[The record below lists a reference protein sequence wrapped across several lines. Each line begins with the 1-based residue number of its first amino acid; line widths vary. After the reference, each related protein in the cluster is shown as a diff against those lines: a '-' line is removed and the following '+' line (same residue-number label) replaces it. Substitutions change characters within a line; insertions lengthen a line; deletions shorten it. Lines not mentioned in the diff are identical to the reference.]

1 MAFLFR
7 ALLSASPAT
16 MRRSRGL
23 RSSSTPNPDPV
34 TALRIAIAGLGTVG
48 SDVIRLLQARH
59 DLLSVRAGRPIE
71 VVAVSAR
78 DRGKPRDNDLSACR
92 WLDDPVGLASAPD
105 IDVVVEL
112 IGGDEG
118 PARKLVEAAL
128 ANGKS
133 VVTANKAL
141 LARHGVALARLAEAN
156 DVTLAYEASVC
167 GGIPIIKGLREGLAA
182 NAISELH
189 GILNGT
195 CNYILSQMRDTGRAF
210 DEVLAEAQ
218 ALGYAEADPSFDIDG
233 IDTAHKLAILTA
245 LAFGTEVDLP
255 SVHVEGIRH
264 IGSLDITYADELGY
278 AIKLLGIA
286 RRAEDGIEQ
295 RVHPCMVPKGAAI
308 AAADGVY
315 NAVVAQGDFADKV
328 NFVGRGAGGGPTA
341 SAVVADLI
349 DIARGNRVPMFGVPA
364 GKLLKA
370 ASRPI
375 ERRFGAYYLRLMV
388 IDKPGVIADVAAAL
402 RDHQVSLESVLQRLR
417 APGDNVPVVLTT
429 HETQEANMT
438 AAVAQIAALEAVVEA
453 PRVIRI
459 EQF

>member
-1 MAFLFR
+1 
-7 ALLSASPAT
+7 
-16 MRRSRGL
+16 
-23 RSSSTPNPDPV
+23 V

-48 SDVIRLLQARH
+48 SGVLRLLQAQH

-71 VVAVSAR
+71 VAAVSAR
-78 DRGKPRDNDLSACR
+78 DRGKPRGGDLSDCL
-92 WLDDPVGLASAPD
+92 WLDDPVGLASVPD

-118 PARKLVEAAL
+118 PARMLVEAAL

-156 DVTLAYEASVC
+156 DATLAYEASVC

-210 DEVLAEAQ
+210 DDVLAEAQ

-264 IGSLDITYADELGY
+264 IGALDITYADELGY

-349 DIARGNRVPMFGVPA
+349 DIARGNRVPVFGVPA
-364 GKLLKA
+364 GKLQKA
-370 ASRPI
+370 VSRPI

>member
-1 MAFLFR
+1 VA
-7 ALLSASPAT
+7 
-16 MRRSRGL
+16 
-23 RSSSTPNPDPV
+23 
-34 TALRIAIAGLGTVG
+34 ALRIAIAGLGTVG
-48 SDVIRLLQARH
+48 SGVLRLLTAQR
-59 DLLSVRAGRPIE
+59 DLLTARAGRPIE
-71 VVAVSAR
+71 IVAVSAR
-78 DRGKPRDNDLSACR
+78 SRDKQRDSDLSDYR
-92 WLDDPVGLASAPD
+92 WLDDPVEMATDPN
-105 IDVVVEL
+105 IDVVIEL

-118 PARKLVEAAL
+118 PARILVETAL
-128 ANGKS
+128 TGGKS

-156 DVTLAYEASVC
+156 DAALAYEASVC

-182 NAISELH
+182 NSVSELH

-195 CNYILSQMRDTGRAF
+195 CNYILSQMRDTGRPFA
-210 DEVLAEAQ
+210 DVLAEAQ

-245 LAFGTEVDLP
+245 LAFGTEVDLA
-255 SVHVEGIRH
+255 SVHIEGIRH
-264 IGSLDITYADELGY
+264 IGALDITYADELGY

-286 RRAEDGIEQ
+286 RRAADGVEQ

-341 SAVVADLI
+341 SAVVADLV
-349 DIARGNRVPMFGVPA
+349 DIARGNRAPVFGVPVD
-364 GKLLKA
+364 KLVKA
-370 ASRPI
+370 PPRPI

-388 IDKPGVIADVAAAL
+388 IDRPGVIADVAAAL

-429 HETQEANMT
+429 HETHEANMT

>member
-1 MAFLFR
+1 
-7 ALLSASPAT
+7 
-16 MRRSRGL
+16 
-23 RSSSTPNPDPV
+23 V
-34 TALRIAIAGLGTVG
+34 TALRIGIAGLGTVG
-48 SDVIRLLQARH
+48 SGVLRLLEERR
-59 DLLSVRAGRPIE
+59 DLLAARSGRSIE

-78 DRGKPRDNDLSACR
+78 DRRKQRGADLSAVR
-92 WLDDPVGLASAPD
+92 WVDDPVSLAAQD
-105 IDVVVEL
+105 DVDVVVEL

-118 PARKLVEAAL
+118 PARALVEAAL

-133 VVTANKAL
+133 VATANKAL

-182 NAISELH
+182 NAVSELH

-195 CNYILSQMRDTGRAF
+195 CNYILSQMRETRRAF
-210 DEVLAEAQ
+210 DDVLAEAQ

-233 IDTAHKLAILTA
+233 IDTAHKLAILA
-245 LAFGTEVDLP
+245 AVAFGTEVDIG
-255 SVHVEGIRH
+255 SVHIEGIRH
-264 IGSLDITYADELGY
+264 IGALDITYADELGY

-286 RRAEDGIEQ
+286 RRTEDGIEQ
-295 RVHPCMVPKGAAI
+295 RVHPCMVPKATAI
-308 AAADGVY
+308 ATANGVN

-349 DIARGNRVPMFGVPA
+349 DIARGCRVPVFGVPV
-364 GKLLKA
+364 GRLVKA
-370 ASRPI
+370 TPCPI

-429 HETQEANMT
+429 HETQEASMNV
-438 AAVAQIAALEAVVEA
+438 AVAQIAALEAVIEA

>member
-1 MAFLFR
+1 
-7 ALLSASPAT
+7 
-16 MRRSRGL
+16 
-23 RSSSTPNPDPV
+23 V
-34 TALRIAIAGLGTVG
+34 TALRIGIAGLGTVG
-48 SDVIRLLQARH
+48 AGVLGLLDRQR
-59 DLLSVRAGRPIE
+59 DLLAMRAGRPIE
-71 VVAVSAR
+71 VAAISAR
-78 DRGKPRDNDLSACR
+78 DRGKSRDIDLSLFK
-92 WLDDPVGLASAPD
+92 WFDDPVALATDPD
-105 IDVVVEL
+105 VDVVVEL
-112 IGGDEG
+112 IGGDSG
-118 PARKLVEAAL
+118 PAKLLVETAL
-128 ANGKS
+128 ANGKP

-141 LARHGVALARLAEAN
+141 LARHGVALARLAEAKGL
-156 DVTLAYEASVC
+156 TLAYEASVC

-182 NAISELH
+182 NAVSELH

-195 CNYILSQMRDTGRAF
+195 CNYILSQMRDTGRSF

-233 IDTAHKLAILTA
+233 IDTAHKLSILTA
-245 LAFGTEVDLP
+245 LAFGTEVDLA
-255 SVHVEGIRH
+255 SVHIEGIRH
-264 IGSLDITYADELGY
+264 IGALDIAYAGELGY

-295 RVHPCMVPKGAAI
+295 RVHPCMVPKDAAI
-308 AAADGVY
+308 AAADGVH

-349 DIARGNRVPMFGVPA
+349 DIARGNRVPVFGVPA
-364 GKLLKA
+364 DRLVKLVP
-370 ASRPI
+370 RPI

-388 IDKPGVIADVAAAL
+388 VDRPGVIADVAAVL
-402 RDHQVSLESVLQRLR
+402 RDYQVSLESVLQRLR

-438 AAVAQIAALEAVVEA
+438 AAVTQIAALEAVVEA

>member
-1 MAFLFR
+1 M
-7 ALLSASPAT
+7 
-16 MRRSRGL
+16 
-23 RSSSTPNPDPV
+23 
-34 TALRIAIAGLGTVG
+34 TALRIAVAGLGTVG
-48 SDVIRLLQARH
+48 SGVLRLLRTQH

-105 IDVVVEL
+105 VDVVVEL
-112 IGGDEG
+112 MGGDEG

-128 ANGKS
+128 TNGKS

-245 LAFGTEVDLP
+245 VAFGAEVDLP
-255 SVHVEGIRH
+255 SVHIEGIRH
-264 IGSLDITYADELGY
+264 IGALDITYADELGY

-286 RRAEDGIEQ
+286 RRTEDGIEQ

-349 DIARGNRVPMFGVPA
+349 DIARGNRVPVFGVPVDR
-364 GKLLKA
+364 LLTV

>member
-1 MAFLFR
+1 
-7 ALLSASPAT
+7 
-16 MRRSRGL
+16 
-23 RSSSTPNPDPV
+23 V

-48 SDVIRLLQARH
+48 SGVLRLLDAQR
-59 DLLSVRAGRPIE
+59 DLLALRAGRPIE
-71 VVAVSAR
+71 LVAVSAR
-78 DRGKPRDNDLSACR
+78 DRTRSRGSDLSACR
-92 WLDDPVGLASAPD
+92 WLDDPVGLAALD
-105 IDVVVEL
+105 DVHVVVEL

-118 PARKLVEAAL
+118 PARALVETAL

-167 GGIPIIKGLREGLAA
+167 GGIPIIKGLREGLSA
-182 NAISELH
+182 NAVTELH

-210 DEVLAEAQ
+210 DTVLAEAQ

-245 LAFGTEVDLP
+245 VAFGTEVDLP
-255 SVHVEGIRH
+255 SVYIEGIRH
-264 IGSLDITYADELGY
+264 IGALDITYADELGY

-286 RRAEDGIEQ
+286 RRATDGIEQ

-315 NAVVAQGDFADKV
+315 NAVVAQGDFADEV

-349 DIARGNRVPMFGVPA
+349 DIARGNRVPTFGVPA
-364 GKLLKA
+364 GKLVKA
-370 ASRPI
+370 APHPI

-388 IDKPGVIADVAAAL
+388 IDRPGVIADVAAVL

-429 HETQEANMT
+429 HETHEADMT
-438 AAVAQIAALEAVVEA
+438 AAVARIAALEAVVEA

>member
-1 MAFLFR
+1 MA
-7 ALLSASPAT
+7 
-16 MRRSRGL
+16 
-23 RSSSTPNPDPV
+23 
-34 TALRIAIAGLGTVG
+34 ALRIAIAGLGTVG
-48 SDVIRLLQARH
+48 SGVLRLLTAQR
-59 DLLSVRAGRPIE
+59 DLLTARAGRPIE
-71 VVAVSAR
+71 IVAVSAR
-78 DRGKPRDNDLSACR
+78 SRDKQRDSDLSDYR
-92 WLDDPVGLASAPD
+92 WLDDPVEMATDPN
-105 IDVVVEL
+105 IDVVIEL

-118 PARKLVEAAL
+118 PARILVETAL
-128 ANGKS
+128 TGGKS

-156 DVTLAYEASVC
+156 DAALAYEASVC

-182 NAISELH
+182 NSVSELH

-195 CNYILSQMRDTGRAF
+195 CNYILSQMRDTGRPFA
-210 DEVLAEAQ
+210 DVLAEAQ

-245 LAFGTEVDLP
+245 LAFGTEVDLA
-255 SVHVEGIRH
+255 SVHIEGIRH
-264 IGSLDITYADELGY
+264 IGALDITYADELGY

-286 RRAEDGIEQ
+286 RRAADGVEQ

-341 SAVVADLI
+341 SAVVADLV
-349 DIARGNRVPMFGVPA
+349 DIARGNRAPVFGVPVD
-364 GKLLKA
+364 KLVKA
-370 ASRPI
+370 PPRPI

-388 IDKPGVIADVAAAL
+388 IDRPGVIADVAAAL

-429 HETQEANMT
+429 HETHEANMT

>member
-1 MAFLFR
+1 
-7 ALLSASPAT
+7 
-16 MRRSRGL
+16 
-23 RSSSTPNPDPV
+23 V
-34 TALRIAIAGLGTVG
+34 TALRIGIAGLGTVG
-48 SDVIRLLQARH
+48 SGALRLLQAQH
-59 DLLSVRAGRPIE
+59 DLLAMRAGRPIE

-78 DRGKPRDNDLSACR
+78 DRAKARGSDLSVCR

-128 ANGKS
+128 TNGKS

-141 LARHGVALARLAEAN
+141 LARHGVALARLAEAKN
-156 DVTLAYEASVC
+156 ATLAYEASVC

-182 NAISELH
+182 NAVSELH

-210 DEVLAEAQ
+210 EDVLAEAQ

-245 LAFGTEVDLP
+245 VAFGTEVDLG
-255 SVHVEGIRH
+255 SVHIEGIRH
-264 IGSLDITYADELGY
+264 IGALDITYADELGY

-286 RRAEDGIEQ
+286 RRTDGGIEQ
-295 RVHPCMVPKGAAI
+295 RVHPCMVPKATAI
-308 AAADGVY
+308 ATANGVH

-349 DIARGNRVPMFGVPA
+349 DIARGCKVPVFGVPA
-364 GKLLKA
+364 DRLVKA
-370 ASRPI
+370 TPRPI

-429 HETQEANMT
+429 HETHEASMN
-438 AAVAQIAALEAVVEA
+438 AAVTQIAALEAVVEA

>member
-1 MAFLFR
+1 M
-7 ALLSASPAT
+7 T
-16 MRRSRGL
+16 
-23 RSSSTPNPDPV
+23 T
-34 TALRIAIAGLGTVG
+34 LRIGIAGLGTVG
-48 SDVIRLLQARH
+48 SGVLRLLATHR
-59 DLLSVRAGRPIE
+59 DLLATRAGRPIE
-71 VVAVSAR
+71 AVAVSAR
-78 DRGKPRDNDLSACR
+78 DRAKPRDADISACR
-92 WLDDPVGLASAPD
+92 WLDDPVALANDPGV
-105 IDVVVEL
+105 DVVVEL

-118 PARKLVEAAL
+118 PGRRLVETAL

-141 LARHGVALARLAEAN
+141 LARHGVALAALAEAN
-156 DVTLAYEASVC
+156 GAALAYEASVC

-182 NAISELH
+182 NAVSELH

-210 DEVLAEAQ
+210 EDVLAEAQ

-245 LAFGTEVDLP
+245 VAFGTEVDIG
-255 SVHVEGIRH
+255 SVHIEGIRH
-264 IGSLDITYADELGY
+264 IGALDITYADELGY

-286 RRAEDGIEQ
+286 RRADDGVEQ
-295 RVHPCMVPKGAAI
+295 RVHPCMVPKGTAI
-308 AAADGVY
+308 AAANGVY
-315 NAVVAQGDFADKV
+315 NAVVAHGDFADKV

-349 DIARGNRVPMFGVPA
+349 DIARGCRVPVFGVPA
-364 GKLLKA
+364 GRLVKA
-370 ASRPI
+370 TSRPI

-429 HETQEANMT
+429 HETHEASMN

>member
-1 MAFLFR
+1 
-7 ALLSASPAT
+7 
-16 MRRSRGL
+16 
-23 RSSSTPNPDPV
+23 V
-34 TALRIAIAGLGTVG
+34 TALRIGIAGLGTVG
-48 SDVIRLLQARH
+48 SGVLRLLKEQGG
-59 DLLSVRAGRPIE
+59 LLAVRAGRPIE

-78 DRGKPRDNDLSACR
+78 DRGKQRDADLSACR
-92 WLDDPVGLASAPD
+92 WLDDPVGLAAEPD
-105 IDVVVEL
+105 VDVVVEL

-118 PARKLVEAAL
+118 PARALVEAAL

-141 LARHGVALARLAEAN
+141 LARHGVALARCAEAKTA
-156 DVTLAYEASVC
+156 TLAYEASVC

-182 NAISELH
+182 NAVSELH

-210 DEVLAEAQ
+210 EDVLAEAQ

-245 LAFGTEVDLP
+245 VAFGTEVDLG
-255 SVHVEGIRH
+255 SVHIEGIRH
-264 IGSLDITYADELGY
+264 IGALDITYADELGY

-286 RRAEDGIEQ
+286 RRTPDGIEQ
-295 RVHPCMVPKGAAI
+295 RVHPCMVPKTTAI
-308 AAADGVY
+308 AAANGVQ
-315 NAVVAQGDFADKV
+315 NAVVAQGNFADKV

-349 DIARGNRVPMFGVPA
+349 DIARGCRVPVFGVPA
-364 GKLLKA
+364 DRLVKA
-370 ASRPI
+370 TPRPI

-429 HETQEANMT
+429 HETYEASMN

>member
-1 MAFLFR
+1 M
-7 ALLSASPAT
+7 
-16 MRRSRGL
+16 
-23 RSSSTPNPDPV
+23 
-34 TALRIAIAGLGTVG
+34 TALRIGIAGLGTVG
-48 SDVIRLLQARH
+48 SGVVRVLAENRELLA
-59 DLLSVRAGRPIE
+59 LRAGRPFEIS
-71 VVAVSAR
+71 AVSAR
-78 DRGKPRDNDLSACR
+78 ERGKARDIDLSAFR
-92 WLDDPVGLASAPD
+92 WHDDPVSLAASD
-105 IDVVVEL
+105 DVDVVVEL

-118 PARKLVEAAL
+118 PARTLVEAAL

-141 LARHGVALARLAEAN
+141 LARHGTALALAAEKKGLA
-156 DVTLAYEASVC
+156 LAYEASVC
-167 GGIPIIKGLREGLAA
+167 GGIPIVKGLREGLAA
-182 NAISELH
+182 NRIRELH

-210 DEVLAEAQ
+210 EEVLAEAQ

-245 LAFGTEVDLP
+245 LAFGAEVDLD
-255 SVHVEGIRH
+255 SVHIEGIRH
-264 IGSLDITYADELGY
+264 VGALDIAYAEELGY
-278 AIKLLGIA
+278 TIKLLGIA
-286 RRAEDGIEQ
+286 RQAEDGIEQ
-295 RVHPCMVPKGAAI
+295 RVHPCMVPKATAI

-349 DIARGNRVPMFGVPA
+349 DIARGNRVPVFGVPV
-364 GKLLKA
+364 GKLVKA
-370 ASRPI
+370 APRPI

-429 HETQEANMT
+429 HETQEARMT
-438 AAVAQIAALEAVVEA
+438 AAILQIGALQSVVEL

>member
-1 MAFLFR
+1 M
-7 ALLSASPAT
+7 P
-16 MRRSRGL
+16 
-23 RSSSTPNPDPV
+23 
-34 TALRIAIAGLGTVG
+34 ALRIGIAGLGTVG
-48 SDVIRLLQARH
+48 SGVLRLLEQQRE
-59 DLLSVRAGRPIE
+59 LLACRAGRPIE
-71 VVAVSAR
+71 IVALSAR
-78 DRGKPRDNDLSACR
+78 NRGKQRDVDLSSFR
-92 WLDDPVGLASAPD
+92 WSDDPVALGRDPE

-118 PARKLVEAAL
+118 PARALVETAL

-141 LARHGVALARLAEAN
+141 LARHGVALARLAEEQGVA
-156 DVTLAYEASVC
+156 LAYEASVC

-182 NAISELH
+182 NNISELH

-195 CNYILSQMRDTGRAF
+195 CNYILSQMRDTGRGF

-233 IDTAHKLAILTA
+233 VDTAHKLAILTA
-245 LAFGTEVDLP
+245 VAFGVEVDLA
-255 SVHVEGIRH
+255 SIHIEGIRH
-264 IGSLDITYADELGY
+264 ISALDINYADELGY

-295 RVHPCMVPKGAAI
+295 RVHACMVPKGAAI
-308 AAADGVY
+308 AAADGVQ
-315 NAVVAQGDFADKV
+315 NAVVAQGDFVDKV
-328 NFVGRGAGGGPTA
+328 IFVGRGAGGGPTA
-341 SAVVADLI
+341 SAVVADLV
-349 DIARGNRVPMFGVPA
+349 DIARGVRIPAFGVPA
-364 GKLLKA
+364 AKLVKA
-370 ASRPI
+370 TPSPI
-375 ERRFGAYYLRLMV
+375 ESRVGPYYLRLMV
-388 IDKPGVIADVAAAL
+388 IDRPGVIADVAAVL

-429 HETQEANMT
+429 HETSEARMT
-438 AAVAQIAALEAVVEA
+438 AAVAQIEALEAVVES

>member
-1 MAFLFR
+1 
-7 ALLSASPAT
+7 
-16 MRRSRGL
+16 
-23 RSSSTPNPDPV
+23 V
-34 TALRIAIAGLGTVG
+34 TALRIGIAGLGTVG
-48 SDVIRLLQARH
+48 SGVLRLLEAQR
-59 DLLSVRAGRPIE
+59 DLLAMRAGRPIE

-78 DRGKPRDNDLSACR
+78 DQLKARGADLSVCR
-92 WLDDPVGLASAPD
+92 WFDDPVALAAAD
-105 IDVVVEL
+105 VDVVVEL

-118 PARKLVEAAL
+118 PARKLVETAL

-141 LARHGVALARLAEAN
+141 LARHGVALARLAEAKN
-156 DVTLAYEASVC
+156 ATLAYEASVC

-182 NAISELH
+182 NAVSELH

-210 DEVLAEAQ
+210 EQVLAEAQ

-245 LAFGTEVDLP
+245 VAFGTEVDLGA
-255 SVHVEGIRH
+255 VHIEGIRH
-264 IGSLDITYADELGY
+264 IGALDITYADELGY

-295 RVHPCMVPKGAAI
+295 RVHPCMVPKTTAI
-308 AAADGVY
+308 ATANGVY
-315 NAVVAQGDFADKV
+315 NAVVAQGDSADKV

-349 DIARGNRVPMFGVPA
+349 DIARGRRVPVFGVPA
-364 GKLLKA
+364 ARLVKA
-370 ASRPI
+370 PARSI

-429 HETQEANMT
+429 HETCEASMN

>member
-1 MAFLFR
+1 M
-7 ALLSASPAT
+7 
-16 MRRSRGL
+16 
-23 RSSSTPNPDPV
+23 
-34 TALRIAIAGLGTVG
+34 TALRIGIAGLGTVG
-48 SDVIRLLQARH
+48 SGVLKLLERQR
-59 DLLSVRAGRPIE
+59 DLLSMRAGRPIE
-71 VVAVSAR
+71 VVAISAR
-78 DRGKPRDNDLSACR
+78 DRGKPRDVDLSPFK
-92 WLDDPVGLASAPD
+92 WLDDPVALAADPEV
-105 IDVVVEL
+105 DVVVEL

-118 PARKLVEAAL
+118 TAKQLVEAAL

-141 LARHGVALARLAEAN
+141 LARHGVALARVAEAN
-156 DVTLAYEASVC
+156 GVTLAYEASVC

-182 NAISELH
+182 NSISELH

-195 CNYILSQMRDTGRAF
+195 CNYILSQMRDTGRPF

-245 LAFGTEVDLP
+245 LAFGTEVDLA
-255 SVHVEGIRH
+255 SVHIEGIRH
-264 IGSLDITYADELGY
+264 VGALDISYAGELGY

-286 RRAEDGIEQ
+286 RRSEDGIEQ

-308 AAADGVY
+308 AAADGVH
-315 NAVVAQGDFADKV
+315 NAVVARGDFADKV

-349 DIARGNRVPMFGVPA
+349 DIARGCRVPVFGVPA
-364 GKLLKA
+364 DRLAKA
-370 ASRPI
+370 VARTI
-375 ERRFGAYYLRLMV
+375 DRRFGAYYLRLMV
-388 IDKPGVIADVAAAL
+388 IDRPGVIADVAAIL
-402 RDHQVSLESVLQRLR
+402 RDYQVSLESVLQRLR

-429 HETQEANMT
+429 HETHEASMT
-438 AAVAQIAALEAVVEA
+438 AAVTRIAALEAVVEA